1 MSFSHCSLPKLT
13 LTLVAVIFVIGG
25 CQRQNENI
33 LSEEEASQL
42 LDRYMETINNV
53 DMDLI
58 DEIIS
63 PDYVLRSPMFPRADS
78 RNRRIQSHGHQHRGH
93 LS

>member
-1 MSFSHCSLPKLT
+1 MSLSHCSLPKLT

-58 DEIIS
+58 DES
-63 PDYVLRSPMFPRADS
+63 TSWT
-78 RNRRIQSHGHQHRGH
+78 G
-93 LS
+93 